1 MKLQKLFL
9 AVLVAI
15 STAVFSQQNSGSDQ
29 KSQPS
34 SAQLGQS
41 ILETERKLD
50 EKIFELNQ
58 RLTRHTVLMKMKVR
72 VLPFRTVLFKGKPT
86 MTNVLRPSI
95 KKTPRIIVSAWKF
108 MILFGMKKEV

>member
-9 AVLVAI
+9 AVLIAI

-41 ILETERKLD
+41 ILETEK
-50 EKIFELNQ
+50 N
-58 RLTRHTVLMKMKVR
+58 
-72 VLPFRTVLFKGKPT
+72 
-86 MTNVLRPSI
+86 
-95 KKTPRIIVSAWKF
+95 
-108 MILFGMKKEV
+108 